1 MMDLVI
7 TVSGLH
13 GTGKSTYAKA
23 ISSSFNLLYISA
35 GSFFRQIAEERGLT
49 LLELSEKAELDDS
62 IDDLIDKR
70 TRIEAEKGSVIL
82 DGLLAG
88 WIAREY
94 ADLMIFLKASNKVR
108 ICRIAKREKISYKS
122 AEKKTLERESIERNR
137 FHKKYGFDILDLSIY
152 DYVLNTGL
160 LSIGSNIEIVNKL
173 VKEYISNKIC

>member
-1 MMDLVI
+1 MDLVI
-7 TVSGLH
+7 TISGLH

-23 ISSSFNLLYISA
+23 IASSLNFRYISA

-94 ADLMIFLKASNKVR
+94 ADLKIFLKASNKVR
-108 ICRIAKREKISYKS
+108 ICRIAKREEISYKL

-137 FHKKYGFDILDLSIY
+137 FMKKYGFDILDLSIY

-160 LSIGSNIEIVNKL
+160 LSIDSNIEIVNKL
-173 VKEYISNKIC
+173 IEEYISNKIC